1 MAYHCGFLT
10 VILFKNVSNTE
21 EFQKFLQDHH
31 PEPGLSYKTW
41 MNQHKKKS
49 RELQDRFSYINDS
62 SNSERERFLDTFSL
76 EKFCQ
81 LQQSAKVNHTFICCK
96 QCLADFD
103 LKAALLLKRSNKLP
117 APQTDTTVPGTASVS
132 RNQPKTP
139 GQRKRKSAEVTPG
152 PSKSKD
158 AVALQQRQEKTPS
171 NYQEAQKFAR
181 KLIADGNRTLKKSG
195 FGNHTVWDLV
205 ETPKAIQSHI
215 ITKSQQAIKPTLKE
229 QGFNALFSGSQSV
242 REYERQRRIQYGDP
256 NATTRDRSHI
266 SQLSSYTYKEGDFI
280 LKMNEAAEKYLKINY
295 TQLAKDVGLANR
307 NKELPG
313 NCGQVSYYFTKYGDK
328 NDLQNV
334 IAQNYSRVED

>member
-171 NYQEAQKFAR
+171 NYQEAQKYASKLFAE
-181 KLIADGNRTLKKSG
+181 GNRTLKKSG
-195 FGNHTVWDLV
+195 FINHFVWDMV
-205 ETPKAIQSHI
+205 VTH
-215 ITKSQQAIKPTLKE
+215 
-229 QGFNALFSGSQSV
+229 
-242 REYERQRRIQYGDP
+242 
-256 NATTRDRSHI
+256 
-266 SQLSSYTYKEGDFI
+266 
-280 LKMNEAAEKYLKINY
+280 
-295 TQLAKDVGLANR
+295 
-307 NKELPG
+307 
-313 NCGQVSYYFTKYGDK
+313 
-328 NDLQNV
+328 
-334 IAQNYSRVED
+334 